1 MEHLTLVQQLAVL
14 VLPLIFAITVHE
26 AAHGWVADRLGD
38 GTARRLGRIT
48 LNPLKHIDWVGT
60 VLLPIGMF
68 VISKL
73 TLGAP
78 FIFGWAKPVPVD
90 PRNLRNPRRD
100 MALVAVAG
108 PGVNLLM
115 AVFWALMVLTGQAL
129 LGVWSALAV
138 PLVFMGA
145 AGVFINVILMALN
158 LIPLPPLDGGRVVTG
173 LLPLG
178 LARVYAGIEPF
189 GLPILIVLL
198 VTGLLGWFL
207 WPVVQGTIELLPAS
221 GIVFDLFPL
230 LIQ

>member
-1 MEHLTLVQQLAVL
+1 
-14 VLPLIFAITVHE
+14 
-26 AAHGWVADRLGD
+26 
-38 GTARRLGRIT
+38 
-48 LNPLKHIDWVGT
+48 
-60 VLLPIGMF
+60 
-68 VISKL
+68 
-73 TLGAP
+73 
-78 FIFGWAKPVPVD
+78 VPVD
-90 PRNLRNPRRD
+90 PRNLHNPRRD

-115 AVFWALMVLTGQAL
+115 ALIWSVLVLVGQGL
-129 LGVWSALAV
+129 LASLPEVAV

-178 LARVYAGIEPF
+178 YARAFAKIEPY
-189 GLPILIVLL
+189 GLPILIGLL

-207 WPVVQGTIELLPAS
+207 WPIVQATIQLLPAS
-221 GIVFDLFPL
+221 GVVFDLFPL

>member
-1 MEHLTLVQQLAVL
+1 MEHLTLVQKLAAL
-14 VLPLIFAITVHE
+14 LLPLIFAITVHE

-38 GTARRLGRIT
+38 HTARSLGRIT

-60 VLLPIGMF
+60 VLLPMAMF
-68 VISKL
+68 AL
-73 TLGAP
+73 TG
-78 FIFGWAKPVPVD
+78 FMFGWAKPVPVD
-90 PRNLRNPRRD
+90 PRNLHNPRRD

-115 AVFWALMVLTGQAL
+115 ALIWSVLVLVGQGL
-129 LGVWSALAV
+129 LASLPEVAV

-178 LARVYAGIEPF
+178 YARAFAKIEPY
-189 GLPILIVLL
+189 GLPILIGLL

-207 WPVVQGTIELLPAS
+207 WPIVQATIQLLPAS
-221 GIVFDLFPL
+221 GVVFDLFPL

>member
-1 MEHLTLVQQLAVL
+1 MEHLTLVQKLAAL
-14 VLPLIFAITVHE
+14 LLPLIFAITVHE

-38 GTARRLGRIT
+38 HTARSLGRIT

-60 VLLPIGMF
+60 VLLPMAMF
-68 VISKL
+68 AL
-73 TLGAP
+73 TG
-78 FIFGWAKPVPVD
+78 FMFGWAKPVPVD
-90 PRNLRNPRRD
+90 PRNLHNPRRD

-115 AVFWALMVLTGQAL
+115 ALIWSVLVLVGQGL
-129 LGVWSALAV
+129 LATLPEVAV

-178 LARVYAGIEPF
+178 YARAFAKLEPY
-189 GLPILIVLL
+189 GLPILIGLL

-207 WPVVQGTIELLPAS
+207 WPIVQATIQLLPAS
-221 GIVFDLFPL
+221 GVVFDLFPL